1 MHVLPNDLAQ
11 MMHRSAAHVACHRR
25 RKHEAARLEKRP
37 RTLDNSGWCCWR
49 CCIPPPEATAA
60 DASPPRGRCNHPQ
73 CPSINQWRWRP
84 ISIGGQFSSLGAE
97 FLHWFPPPPS
107 REFILG
113 RSIPPRSTIIL
124 CPRAFGILCSTII
137 LCPRAFV
144 VILCGNPPLC
154 AILPAPPPPSRTLDF
169 PRRSLVGT
177 TAAPASFFDRLRV
190 TVPSAAVC
198 CFLGELVLV
207 DPSICAF
214 HAAPKTG
221 TKNSLVSL
229 PVESAPANGGTFC
242 SGPFRCCG
250 AVGGP
255 IIGSAMSMNQPNKG
269 NITMTIS
276 MELCFCG
283 DFMIF
288 CMERLHRI
296 L

>member
-97 FLHWFPPPPS
+97 FLHWFPPPPLARIYPRQEHS
-107 REFILG
+107 
-113 RSIPPRSTIIL
+113 PPEHHHPLPARVGYPL
-124 CPRAFGILCSTII
+124 RHHHPLPARVCYPLRQ
-137 LCPRAFV
+137 P
-144 VILCGNPPLC
+144 PPLRH
-154 AILPAPPPPSRTLDF
+154 PSRPPPPSRTLDF